1 MYLLCIRFLL
11 HYTSVSQGVVV
22 MSDDMVAEVAE
33 RSAGSDLVILGL
45 QRIGRRRKVFGEQML
60 EIAQAVKCPLLMINQ
75 RS

>member
-1 MYLLCIRFLL
+1 
-11 HYTSVSQGVVV
+11 
-22 MSDDMVAEVAE
+22 MSDDMVAEVVE

-60 EIAQAVKCPLLMINQ
+60 EIAQAVKCPILMINH